1 MGILGKKEDKNEKAG
16 TPEASSAVKKEKK
29 ISKKK
34 GEITTLTKSADYIL
48 RGPRITEKAAYATVK
63 NAYVF
68 MVAVDAT
75 KRDIVAAIKQVYHV
89 TPVKVNIVR
98 VAPRKFVSPMRRRRG
113 THKGY
118 KKAYVFLKK
127 GDKIDTV

>member
-1 MGILGKKEDKNEKAG
+1 MAILGKKGD
-16 TPEASSAVKKEKK
+16 KKENVDAKGVSSVANAAKK
-29 ISKKK
+29 SLKKK

-63 NAYVF
+63 GMYVF

-75 KRDIVAAIKQVYHV
+75 KRDIVAAVKQVYKV
-89 TPVKVNIVR
+89 TPIKVNVVR
-98 VAPRKFVSPMRRRRG
+98 VAPRKFVSSMRRRRG
-113 THKGY
+113 TIKGY

-127 GDKIDTV
+127 GDKIDMV